1 MSSYDA
7 IIVGSGQGGTPLAV
21 KLAEEGWQTALIEK
35 EHLGG
40 TCVNVGCTPTKT
52 MVASAGAAHVA
63 EGSESLGVKADVTVD
78 FERVLQR
85 KNKIVS
91 NFREGQR
98 KRTDVD
104 HLDVRKAEAR
114 FVGDR
119 KLDVDGETLTAERIV
134 LNVGLRP
141 MIPPIDGLDKV
152 DYLTSTGLLDVD
164 SLPDR
169 LVIIGGG
176 YVGCEFAQ
184 MFSRFGSDVTILQA
198 TDHLLDREDED
209 VSEEVESVFR
219 EEGISVRTDFRVT
232 SVRQGEGEITVEAE
246 GDTVS
251 GNELLVAAGRR
262 PNTDRLNLEATDLET
277 DDRGYLDVNDRFETG
292 VEGVWAIGDVTGNA
306 PFTNVSYHDHQIL
319 CEDWLE
325 GGSERARPG
334 KRNVPFAVFTDPPVA
349 GVGLNEKEARQG
361 DLEYTAA
368 TTSMDHVA
376 RGIESGETDGLLKV
390 LADPESG
397 RILGA
402 SLMSMHADDVI
413 HTFTALMDANATVDV
428 LEDMVCVHPVVSEAL
443 PVLVRKL
450 DLEGT

>member
-21 KLAEEGWQTALIEK
+21 KLAEEGWKTALIEK

-52 MVASAGAAHVA
+52 MVASAGAADVA
-63 EGSESLGVKADVTVD
+63 ERSESLGVKADVTVD

-85 KNKIVS
+85 KDEIVS

-104 HLDVRKAEAR
+104 HLDVHKAEAR
-114 FVGDR
+114 FVDDR
-119 KLDVDGETLTAERIV
+119 ELDVDGETLTAERIV

-209 VSEEVESVFR
+209 VSEEVESVFH
-219 EEGISVRTDFRVT
+219 EEGVSVKTDFRVT
-232 SVRQGEGEITVEAE
+232 SVRQREGEITVEAE

-277 DDRGYLDVNDRFETG
+277 DDRGFLDVNDHFETG

-319 CEDWLE
+319 YEDWLE

-334 KRNVPFAVFTDPPVA
+334 ERNVPFAVFTDPPVA

-368 TTSMDHVA
+368 TTPMDHVA

-402 SLMSMHADDVI
+402 SLMGMHADDVI
-413 HTFTALMDANATVDV
+413 HTFTALMDANTTVDV
-428 LEDMVCVHPVVSEAL
+428 LEDMVCVHPAVSEAL

-450 DLEGT
+450 DLERT